1 MKGVGLKIEMKMSSR
16 CLPINS
22 LSTNN
27 VAVKNSDIPGIC
39 TALLSRLTTNKKD
52 YVRGQKLTR
61 QTILYLLYPLN
72 GCNAVSVKALK
83 FFCYA
88 LCRSILAIYEV
99 LDTWL

>member
-39 TALLSRLTTNKKD
+39 IALLSRLTTNKKD

-72 GCNAVSVKALK
+72 GCNAVSVKH
-83 FFCYA
+83 
-88 LCRSILAIYEV
+88 
-99 LDTWL
+99 